1 MKVRVASVFV
11 LVTGFAILLVVAF
24 SVRGSEVNAARPLPS
39 SAQSASNAGDLTQ
52 AVEDPAAL
60 SRTSIL
66 TFTPAFT
73 TYIPLSARNFSPYGD
88 HPGQILL
95 DPEMD
100 VSIAHIDVIRLH
112 SRLSG
117 STLASAMSGETLQV
131 TFDLRDIPSELT
143 FNRVGVPEDHM
154 EYQWSVHVDVD
165 NNPQTGCPWENQE
178 GAEYVLGAMNFVFS
192 PDTPVTQP
200 IPYGVQVNTWEYD
213 PEDDR
218 MSYLDNA
225 SIEVDA
231 ESDTMT
237 LTGDI
242 PGITTESRLFFVT
255 YDYNPGGTP
264 ELDVS
269 PYSTGTS
276 QGLQHLVFGAQ
287 QEPSDGTGQRWIPM
301 YEPQ

>member
-1 MKVRVASVFV
+1 MKARVLYVFV
-11 LVTGFAILLVVAF
+11 CVAGLALLLVVAF
-24 SVRGSEVNAARPLPS
+24 GAGGAEVNAASPLPS
-39 SAQSASNAGDLTQ
+39 SALPASDAGDLAQT
-52 AVEDPAAL
+52 DRNPATL
-60 SRTSIL
+60 SHTSIL

-73 TYIPLSARNFSPYGD
+73 TYLPLTARDYSPYGF

-100 VSIAHIDVIRLH
+100 VSIAHIDVVRLH
-112 SRLSG
+112 SKLSG
-117 STLASAMSGETLQV
+117 SMLASTLSGETLQV
-131 TFDLRDIPSELT
+131 TFDLRDVPSELT
-143 FNRVGVPEDHM
+143 FNRVGVPEDSM
-154 EYQWSVHVDVD
+154 EYQWSVYVDVD
-165 NNPQTGCPWENQE
+165 NNPQTGCPWENLE
-178 GAEYVLGAMNFVFS
+178 GAEYCLGAMNFVFS

-213 PEDDR
+213 SEDDH
-218 MSYLDNA
+218 MSHLDNA

-269 PYSTGTS
+269 SYSTSAS
-276 QGLQHLVFGAQ
+276 QGLQHLEFGIQRA
-287 QEPSDGTGQRWIPM
+287 SGDGNGWRWIAIRD
-301 YEPQ
+301 